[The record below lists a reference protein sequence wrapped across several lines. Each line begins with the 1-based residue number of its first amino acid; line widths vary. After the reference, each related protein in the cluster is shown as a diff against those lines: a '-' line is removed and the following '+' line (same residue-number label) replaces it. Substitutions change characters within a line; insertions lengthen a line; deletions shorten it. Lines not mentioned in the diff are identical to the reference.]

1 MSLEGYLLG
10 HYRLQRLI
18 GSGSIGDIY
27 LAQDTHVPRPVA
39 VKVLRTARDVSSDSS
54 TSREAERLFE
64 REMKTISLLDH
75 PHILPIF
82 DYGTEQIDMD
92 ARTYL
97 VMPYR
102 PEGSLRDWLL
112 QQESTTLLNPYKIIH
127 ILLQAADALQ
137 HAHERQVIHQ
147 DIKPANFLIRMRNST
162 TEIPDVLL
170 ADFGLAKF
178 IDIASSVSQNV
189 RGTPIYMPPEQWEG
203 QPAPASD
210 QYALAVMAFL
220 MLTGH
225 TPFRGT
231 PGQVMHQHMHASPAA
246 PSTIN
251 PHLPTA
257 VDAVLLRA
265 MAKQPQE
272 RFPSVL
278 QFAQSLQQAFQQR
291 EISPTP
297 FTAIFTDTNASAS
310 NQLSQAEEYVSITTT
325 RQVIAPPS
333 SPGAGRQE
341 VITDNPSHFQS
352 DSQRLAA
359 SFSSDSLTSS
369 SSLSTQK
376 IPLSMA
382 APVVPPSEAQIPV
395 QSVQQMP
402 SLSVFSRSQKLLLIG
417 LVAFIVLSSSL
428 TIFYVTGKSA
438 SSNTQTKIGE
448 NAAQHHHEQP
458 TQNATAMIQT
468 QMTGTAQTVEN
479 ITATAIADDPYLHGK
494 GTLLANDPLT
504 APDYW
509 KTQTSG
515 SWGGTC
521 LFQNDTYQMAETVA
535 NRTYGCNARSL
546 QGKNFIYEVQM
557 TMLSGDC
564 GGFRFRYNTTKY
576 AGYVFRL
583 CHDGFITLT
592 GGSTTLFG
600 EVSPAVHQG
609 YNQRNTIAVL
619 VSGYL
624 IHLYV
629 NKQPIITITDNSYS
643 QGSFALDVQ
652 DKTQPTAIAFNNA
665 KIWQL

>member
-39 VKVLRTARDVSSDSS
+39 VKVLRIEKDVSNDSS

-64 REMKTISLLDH
+64 REMKTVSLLDH

-82 DYGTEQIDMD
+82 DCGTEQIDSNIR
-92 ARTYL
+92 AYL

-112 QQESTTLLNPYKIIH
+112 QQENTTLLNPHKIIQ

-178 IDIASSVSQNV
+178 IDVASTMSQNV

-203 QPAPASD
+203 QPVPASD

-231 PGQVMHQHMHASPAA
+231 PGQVMHQHMHVSPPA

-251 PHLPTA
+251 PHLPSA

-265 MAKQPQE
+265 LAKQPQE

-278 QFAQSLQQAFQQR
+278 QFAQALQQAFQQR
-291 EISPTP
+291 ETPPIP
-297 FTAIFTDTNASAS
+297 FTATFSG
-310 NQLSQAEEYVSITTT
+310 NQLPQTEGYVSLAARGQT
-325 RQVIAPPS
+325 IAPPS
-333 SPGAGRQE
+333 PPGAPQRE
-341 VITDNPSHFQS
+341 IITNDLSHFRP
-352 DSQRLAA
+352 DSQFISS
-359 SFSSDSLTSS
+359 SFSSGSLTSS
-369 SSLSTQK
+369 SSVSTQK
-376 IPLSMA
+376 LPLPVT
-382 APVVPPSEAQIPV
+382 APITPSSSAQLPALP
-395 QSVQQMP
+395 VQQMP
-402 SLSVFSRSQKLLLIG
+402 SLSVFSRTQKFLLIG
-417 LVAFIVLSSSL
+417 LVAFIVLGSSL
-428 TIFYVTGKSA
+428 AIFAVTGMSA
-438 SSNTQTKIGE
+438 NSGIQAMTTKGM
-448 NAAQHHHEQP
+448 AQNNDHP
-458 TQNATAMIQT
+458 TPNATATIQT
-468 QMTGTAQTVEN
+468 QMTGTAQAFKN
-479 ITATAIADDPYLHGK
+479 ITATAIANDPYLHSK
-494 GTLLANDPLT
+494 GTLLASDPLT

-521 LFQNDTYQMAETVA
+521 LFQNGAYQMAETVA
-535 NRTYGCNARSL
+535 NRTYGCNAASL

-557 TMLSGDC
+557 SVLSGDC
-564 GGFRFRYNTTKY
+564 GGVRFRYNAAKY
-576 AGYVFRL
+576 VGYTFRL
-583 CHDGFITLT
+583 CHDGFIALT
-592 GGSTTLFG
+592 GGYMTLFG

-609 YNQRNTIAVL
+609 YSQHNTIAVL
-619 VSGYL
+619 ASGDQ

-629 NKQPIITITDNSYS
+629 NKQPIITITDNKYS
-643 QGSFALDVQ
+643 QGAFALDVQ
-652 DKTQPTAIAFNNA
+652 DNTQPTTIAFNNA

>member
-39 VKVLRTARDVSSDSS
+39 VKVLRIEKDVSSDSS

-82 DYGTEQIDMD
+82 DYGTEQIDAN

-127 ILLQAADALQ
+127 ILSQAADALQ
-137 HAHERQVIHQ
+137 HAHERQIIHQ
-147 DIKPANFLIRMRNST
+147 DIKPANFLIRMRTSV
-162 TEIPDVLL
+162 TETPDILL

-178 IDIASSVSQNV
+178 IDVASSVSQSV
-189 RGTPIYMPPEQWEG
+189 RGTPLYMPPEQWEG
-203 QPAPASD
+203 HPVPASD

-231 PGQVMHQHMHASPAA
+231 PGQVMHQHFHVSPPV

-257 VDAVLLRA
+257 VDTVLFRA
-265 MAKQPQE
+265 LAKQPHE
-272 RFPSVL
+272 RFPTVL
-278 QFAQSLQQAFQQR
+278 QFAQTLQQAFQQR

-297 FTAIFTDTNASAS
+297 VTAPFASTSTGAS
-310 NQLSQAEEYVSITTT
+310 NQLPQAERYVSITTM
-325 RQVIAPPS
+325 RQTTTPS
-333 SPGAGRQE
+333 SSPDAPHQ
-341 VITDNPSHFQS
+341 VNITNDLSHFQS
-352 DSQRLAA
+352 DSQPLSS
-359 SFSSDSLTSS
+359 SFSSASLPS

-376 IPLSMA
+376 IPLSMTT
-382 APVVPPSEAQIPV
+382 PVVPPSSAQLPV
-395 QSVQQMP
+395 QHVQQIS
-402 SLSVFSRSQKLLLIG
+402 SLSLFARSQKLLLIS
-417 LVAFIVLSSSL
+417 LIAFIVLGSSL
-428 TIFYVTGKSA
+428 TIFYVTGRSA
-438 SSNTQTKIGE
+438 NAGIQATTAGG
-448 NAAQHHHEQP
+448 AAQNKDQP
-458 TQNATAMIQT
+458 TQNATALIQT
-468 QMTGTAQTVEN
+468 HMTGTAQAVKN
-479 ITATAIADDPYLHGK
+479 VTATAIANDPYLNGK
-494 GTLLANDPLT
+494 GTLLASDPLT
-504 APDYW
+504 TPDYW
-509 KTQTSG
+509 KMQTSG

-521 LFQNDTYQMAETVA
+521 IFQNGSYQLAETVA
-535 NRTYGCNARSL
+535 GRTYGCNAASL

-564 GGFRFRYNTTKY
+564 GGFRFRYNPTKY
-576 AGYVFRL
+576 AGYTFRL
-583 CHDGFITLT
+583 CHDGSITLA
-592 GGSTTLFG
+592 GGGTTLFG
-600 EVSPAVHQG
+600 EISPAVRQG

-619 VSGYL
+619 ASGYQ
-624 IHLYV
+624 IRLYV
-629 NKQPIITITDNSYS
+629 NKQPIITITDNKFS
-643 QGSFALDVQ
+643 QGTFALDVQ
-652 DKTQPTAIAFNNA
+652 DNTQPTAIAFNNA

>member
-39 VKVLRTARDVSSDSS
+39 VKVLRTEKDVSSDSS
-54 TSREAERLFE
+54 TSREAERLLE

-82 DYGTEQIDMD
+82 DYGTEQIDTD

-102 PEGSLRDWLL
+102 PEGSLRNWLL
-112 QQESTTLLNPYKIIH
+112 QQESTILLNPYKIIH

-137 HAHERQVIHQ
+137 HAHERQILHQ
-147 DIKPANFLIRMRNST
+147 DIKPANFLIRMRNSV

-178 IDIASSVSQNV
+178 IDVASSVSQNV

-203 QPAPASD
+203 QPVPASD

-231 PGQVMHQHMHASPAA
+231 PGQVMHQHIHASPPV

-257 VDAVLLRA
+257 VNIVLLRA
-265 MAKQPQE
+265 LAKQPQE

-278 QFAQSLQQAFQQR
+278 QFAQALQQAFQQR
-291 EISPTP
+291 EILPTP
-297 FTAIFTDTNASAS
+297 LTAPFSSTS
-310 NQLSQAEEYVSITTT
+310 NQLPQAERYVSITTAG
-325 RQVIAPPS
+325 QAIAPLS
-333 SPGAGRQE
+333 SPGAPQQE
-341 VITDNPSHFQS
+341 IITSTFSHLQPDRPPLS
-352 DSQRLAA
+352 S
-359 SFSSDSLTSS
+359 SFSSASLTSS

-376 IPLSMA
+376 IPLS
-382 APVVPPSEAQIPV
+382 APVVPPPGAQVPV
-395 QSVQQMP
+395 QPVQQIP
-402 SLSVFSRSQKLLLIG
+402 SLSAFARSQKLLLIG
-417 LVAFIVLSSSL
+417 LVAFIVLGSNL
-428 TIFYVTGKSA
+428 AIFYVAGGSINFNSRAAITGTA
-438 SSNTQTKIGE
+438 TQ
-448 NAAQHHHEQP
+448 NNDQP
-458 TQNATAMIQT
+458 TQNATAMLQT
-468 QMTGTAQTVEN
+468 HMTGTAQAFKN
-479 ITATAIADDPYLHGK
+479 ITATAVANDPYLNGK
-494 GTLLANDPLT
+494 GTLLANDPLNT
-504 APDYW
+504 PDYW

-521 LFQNDTYQMAETVA
+521 LFQNDSYQLAETVA
-535 NRTYGCNARSL
+535 GRTFGCNAALL
-546 QGKNFIYEVQM
+546 QGKNFIYEVQI
-557 TMLSGDC
+557 TILSGDC

-576 AGYVFRL
+576 AGYTFRL

-592 GGSTTLFG
+592 GGGTTLFG

-619 VSGYL
+619 ASGYQ

-629 NKQPIITITDNSYS
+629 NKQPIITITDNRFS
-643 QGSFALDVQ
+643 QGAFALDVQ